1 MNKIYGGPKRCPIFD
16 RVHFRAGSNL
26 EMGPIFGSVSIRSDT
41 DAVNVLI
48 SQVNIHDEM
57 FFFLIGVIVSLTF

>member
-1 MNKIYGGPKRCPIFD
+1 MNKFYISPKRCPIFD
-16 RVHFRAGSNL
+16 WVRSRAGSDL
-26 EMGPIFGSVSIRSDT
+26 EMGLLFGSVSIRGET

-57 FFFLIGVIVSLTF
+57 FFLVGVIVILTF